1 MAESSRAQGTTP
13 HGDRGGILRP
23 RGKLWGS
30 ELIVQDLLCRLV
42 ATHLSLDDW
51 FLISGVLCVF
61 CKINEFNKTTNG
73 GCSPASES
81 SHIGVLCYLS
91 LHSVATG
98 FGEVALTSLNFNFL
112 GLTGMK
118 SVP

>member
-1 MAESSRAQGTTP
+1 MIQAIALTYIKGRRRRAIRKVWAKPQQGNVAESSRAQGTTP

-51 FLISGVLCVF
+51 FLISGVLCVCF
-61 CKINEFNKTTNG
+61 AK
-73 GCSPASES
+73 
-81 SHIGVLCYLS
+81 
-91 LHSVATG
+91 
-98 FGEVALTSLNFNFL
+98 
-112 GLTGMK
+112 
-118 SVP
+118 